1 MKHLILVIGLVSLV
15 GACGT
20 ARGVVSGTGS
30 LANGVGSVLE
40 GMSRDARSVGGWLE

>member
-1 MKHLILVIGLVSLV
+1 MKKIVLVFSVVTLI